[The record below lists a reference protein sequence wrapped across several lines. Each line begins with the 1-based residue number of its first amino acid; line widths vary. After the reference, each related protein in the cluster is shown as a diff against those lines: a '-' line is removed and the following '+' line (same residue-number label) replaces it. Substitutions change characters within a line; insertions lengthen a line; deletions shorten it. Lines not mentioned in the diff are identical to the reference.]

1 MKIFAIGDLHLKKS
15 WDYLPLLD
23 ELVLQI
29 ERCKPDM
36 VVVLGDTL
44 DTKSV
49 IHMTCLV
56 DAINFFDRL
65 SKLAKTYVLIGNHD
79 RLNNSDFLSE
89 YHPFTAVKSVTIA
102 DRVIKEDGFVFVPYV
117 PPGMFDKALG
127 DTDLSD
133 VKLIFAHQQFLGS
146 VPDGKGDVW
155 SMDKPMVISGHIHSH
170 MFLENIMYTGS
181 PVAHT
186 FGEKSDKFVFLLD
199 ATGAILEKIS
209 LECYKPRRE
218 LHFDVDD
225 IKNLDIDEVADEK
238 YNTKVVITMTR
249 SETKAYANQKTIKEL
264 KRKLGRNFHINCAR
278 EVRPDNL
285 VESDRERSFE
295 STVLNNLGDDVYA
308 IDVFK
313 RLLG

>member
-15 WDYLPLLD
+15 WNYLPLLD
-23 ELVLQI
+23 ELVVQI
-29 ERCKPDM
+29 ERTEPDM

-49 IHMTCLV
+49 IHMACLV
-56 DAINFFDRL
+56 DAINFFERL

-79 RLNNSDFLSE
+79 RPNNSDFLSG
-89 YHPFTAVKSVTIA
+89 YHPFTGVKCVTIA
-102 DRVIKEDGFVFVPYV
+102 DNVIKEDGFVFVPYV
-117 PPGMFDKALG
+117 PPGRFDEALG

-199 ATGAILEKIS
+199 ETGAILEKIS
-209 LECYKPRRE
+209 LNCYKPRRE
-218 LHFDVDD
+218 LHFGFDDIKDLDVDD
-225 IKNLDIDEVADEK
+225 LADEK
-238 YNTKVVITMTR
+238 FNTKVVISMTR
-249 SETKAYANQKTIKEL
+249 SETAASANQKTIKAL
-264 KRKLGRNFHINCAR
+264 KRKLGRNFHIKCIPEER
-278 EVRPDNL
+278 QSVP
-285 VESDRERSFE
+285 VETQTGQSFE
-295 STVLNNLGDDVYA
+295 ETVVRNLEDDVYA
-308 IDVFK
+308 IEVFK
-313 RLLG
+313 RLLD